1 MNREKMKKYPVE
13 MLDEYIRL
21 QESVNDHQIRC
32 VLQFNSQLDVNRLR
46 AAIIRSI
53 DFVPLLSCQ
62 YSVTDGQPSWQELPF
77 NIDQAL
83 FIESDNFVEDHY
95 PKYFKKIPTKDSP
108 QIVFQLIKRENNDVL
123 IINVNHMVFDGS
135 GFKTYLYLLASLYS
149 DINKPV
155 QFGSNVRSMDG
166 LLKNINS
173 VQQFG
178 TLFRKTLDTSKI
190 DLLNQDE
197 IDTEI
202 KLGQLKISHDQAKT
216 ISALCH
222 RYQFT
227 LNDFILGLF
236 ASSLFRVGKNTQ
248 PEKLS
253 IQMMFDL
260 RRYATQY
267 PVSEFGNFSSMESV
281 TLENSQLSLIETVKE
296 ISNQTAKIKSNFPGI
311 KNVVLLNSLFKLLP
325 INRFDSMVAK
335 TIQSLGVSTSNLG
348 VIDEQRLVFSGCELS
363 ECTMFTSIKN
373 QPGLQLT
380 FSTYKGGIS
389 LSILGNYSKA
399 NWLTVVRVLD
409 AMKELL
415 QENGI

>member
-1 MNREKMKKYPVE
+1 MDKYPVE

-32 VLQFNSQLDVNRLR
+32 VLQFSSQLDINRLR

-62 YSVTDGQPSWQELPF
+62 YSVAEGQPFWQEIPF
-77 NIDQAL
+77 NIDEAL
-83 FIESDNFVEDHY
+83 FIESDSFIEDHY
-95 PKYFKKIPTKDSP
+95 LKYFKKISAKEGP
-108 QIVFQLIKRENNDVL
+108 QIVFQLIKSDNNDVL

-155 QFGSNVRSMDG
+155 QFASNVRSMDG
-166 LLKNINS
+166 LLKNLKSIEQITS
-173 VQQFG
+173 
-178 TLFRKTLDTSKI
+178 LFRKTLDTSKI

-197 IDTEI
+197 IETEI
-202 KLGQLKISHDQAKT
+202 RLGQLKVSRDQVSKISEL
-216 ISALCH
+216 SH
-222 RYQFT
+222 RYHFT

-236 ASSLFRVGKNTQ
+236 ASSLLRVGKNTQ
-248 PEKLS
+248 NGKLS

-296 ISNQTAKIKSNFPGI
+296 ISNQTSKIKLHFPGI
-311 KNVVLLNSLFKLLP
+311 KNVVLLNSFFKLLP

-363 ECTMFTSIKN
+363 ECTMFTSIKS
-373 QPGLQLT
+373 QPWLQLT
-380 FSTYKGGIS
+380 FSTYKGIIS
-389 LSILGNYSKA
+389 LSILGNYSKM
-399 NWLTVVRVLD
+399 NWLIVKNILENMKVLLHGVD
-409 AMKELL
+409 E
-415 QENGI
+415 